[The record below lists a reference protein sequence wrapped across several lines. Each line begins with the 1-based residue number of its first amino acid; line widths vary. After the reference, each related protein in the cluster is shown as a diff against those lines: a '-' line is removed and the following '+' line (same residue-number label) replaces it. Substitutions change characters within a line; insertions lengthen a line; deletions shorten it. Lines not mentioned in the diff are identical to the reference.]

1 MKFSEFPPEI
11 KLKVKQKVEEQDN
24 VYLEANFD
32 THISRDRLDDGFTWH
47 RTEEGAE
54 FWRRV
59 LLDENFEVFFK
70 RYPKNFCVPPYTS
83 TNYPSD
89 AKVGSKW
96 RVIDNY
102 QLEHG
107 EIVTLCEND
116 GTYRPFFTTL
126 NYSSRCLNWGILTP
140 YEEEVIEEVKGFI
153 PPTTKIKNQL
163 YHDVFR
169 SNFPEPRCTESIKGQ
184 VYQQINVPQVRS
196 GH

>member
-1 MKFSEFPPEI
+1 MKFSEFPLEI
-11 KLKVKQKVEEQDN
+11 KLKVKQKVEAQGN

-32 THISRDRLDDGFTWH
+32 TNITRDRNDDGFTWH

-54 FWRRV
+54 FWMRV
-59 LLDENFEVFFK
+59 LLDENFEVFFEK
-70 RYPKNFCVPPYTS
+70 YPKNSCVPPYTHS
-83 TNYPSD
+83 NYPGD

-96 RVIDNY
+96 RVMDKY

-116 GTYRPFFTTL
+116 GTYRPFFTTRGC
-126 NYSSRCLNWGILTP
+126 SSRCLHWGMLMP
-140 YEEEVIEEVKGFI
+140 YEEEIVEAIAAAPIK
-153 PPTTKIKNQL
+153 KIKNQS

-184 VYQQINVPQVRS
+184 IYQQINVPQVRS